1 VWDEVK
7 RALSAL
13 PQYRE
18 VARAVAREAGS
29 VRVAGLYGSAR
40 ALLLARLAEDL
51 GAPLLVVAPDP
62 VRARD
67 VEDDLRI
74 FGMEGVVAYPED
86 EILPYDY
93 HDPDRNL
100 TGMQMLALDALGA
113 GRVRAL
119 VCTMRGALKKVYAP
133 SLLRSLAVD
142 IRAGEERDPADLA
155 EALVRL
161 GYERHETVEAKGMF
175 AVRGGIFD
183 LFAVAEDEPV
193 RMEFDGDA
201 IVSMRA
207 FDIET
212 QRSTGAREAL
222 RAHPP
227 SHIYLDPDGVKRLA
241 ERLRS
246 SSAALAGEERAKH
259 LLAAERLEKG
269 ISFFGMEHYAAAVHE
284 VVPLFD
290 HFAAP
295 PVVALVDA
303 EDIDASLAEFRG
315 DVAERHARSREEGN
329 LYPAP
334 DEVYVGEAELAA
346 RLAGARRLSLHK
358 LEWEGAVRFGASSPG
373 DYRRNL
379 AGLVSDAEKELR
391 KGHRIYFFCANR
403 FQRDRAE
410 ELLEDV
416 AMEIDFPIGELSS
429 GFRWPELGIFFLS
442 EAEVFGRYHRP
453 YHTKPARSRSLSYD
467 PSHFQAGDFIVHVNH
482 GIGRYMGMRVIDVEG
497 GRTECLDLRYGG
509 DDHLFIPVAQLRMV
523 EKYTGGEGE
532 EPELARLGSAAWT
545 RARERARKSAEKI
558 ARDLL
563 EVYAARRLAK
573 GFAHPSDRPWQKE
586 MEASFPYEETEHQ
599 LRATAEVKRDMEAER
614 PMDRLLC
621 GDVGFGKTEVAV
633 RAAFK
638 AALSGKQVAIL
649 VPTTVLAMQHY
660 ATVSERL
667 QGYPVT
673 IATLSRFVSPA
684 QQKKVVADAAGGRID
699 IVVGTHRLLSGD
711 VAFRDLGLVV
721 VDEEHR
727 FGVRHKDRFRAIKK
741 SVDVLSMTA
750 TPIPRTL
757 SMALSGIRD
766 FSVIDTPPRNRLP
779 IHTEILPF
787 DDERIR
793 DAVMREVDRGGQV
806 FFVHNR
812 VQSIAVMEGFL
823 RRLLPERVRI
833 SSAHGQMNEHEL
845 ERRMIDFLERR
856 FDVLVCTMII
866 EAGLD
871 FPNVNTI
878 IINRADRFGLAQIYQ
893 LRGRVGRSDRKAYA
907 YLLVPRGK
915 ALAPQAVK
923 RLQAISEFDYLGAG
937 YRIAMRDLEIRGAG
951 NLLGVEQSGHV
962 TAVGLDLYTRM
973 LREEV
978 ARLRGESVP
987 EEREI
992 RMSVPV
998 PAYLPS
1004 EYVLDSEERMDIY
1017 RRVSRIADAAGAA
1030 GMRDELRDRFGPP
1043 PEPARNLLRLVEI
1056 KTRATATGI
1065 ERIEITRAGTLY
1077 AGFAAAG
1084 VPDRG
1089 TIAGIVECFAGR
1101 LAFLTKE
1108 SFGMTVRPAK
1118 GEAPC
1123 APRTAS
1129 AGAPDRGATRAGTS
1143 DSAVESRLADLEN
1156 LLKLL
1161 ESSAK
1166 KDSLT

>member
-1 VWDEVK
+1 MWDDLK
-7 RALSAL
+7 TKLSAL

-18 VARAVAREAGS
+18 IAGAIAGEPGA

-40 ALLLARLAEDL
+40 ALLLARLAEEL
-51 GAPLLVVAPDP
+51 SAPLLLVAPDP

-67 VEDDLRI
+67 LEDDLRI

-100 TGMQMLALDALGA
+100 TGMQMLALDALGR

-119 VCTMRGALKKVYAP
+119 VCTMRGALKKVYSPA
-133 SLLRSLAVD
+133 LFRSLVVD
-142 IRAGEERDPADLA
+142 IRAREERDPVELA

-183 LFAVAEDEPV
+183 LFPVAEDEPV

-201 IVSMRA
+201 IVSMRT

-227 SHIYLDPDGVKRLA
+227 SHIYLDPAGVSRLA

-246 SSAALAGEERAKH
+246 SSAQLGGEERAHH

-269 ISFFGMEHYAAAVHE
+269 IPFFGMEHYAASVHE

-290 HFAAP
+290 HFSAP
-295 PVVALVDA
+295 PAVVIVDA
-303 EDIDASLAEFRG
+303 EDVDSGLVEFRG
-315 DVAERHARSREEGN
+315 EIAERYVRSRGEGN
-329 LYPAP
+329 LYPSPA
-334 DEVYVGEAELAA
+334 EVYVGEEELAE
-346 RLAGARRLSLHK
+346 RLARAKRLVLHK
-358 LEWEGAVRFGASSPG
+358 LEWEGAVRFGTSSPG

-379 AGLVSDAEKELR
+379 AGLVSDVEKELR
-391 KGHRIYFFCANR
+391 RGNRIYFFCANR
-403 FQRDRAE
+403 FQRERAE

-416 AMEIDFPIGELSS
+416 ALEIDFPLGELSS
-429 GFRWPELGIFFLS
+429 GFRWPELGVFFLS

-453 YHTKPARSRSLSYD
+453 YHTKPSRSRSLAYD

-482 GIGRYMGMRVIDVEG
+482 GIGRYMGMRVIDVES

-523 EKYTGGEGE
+523 EKYTGGEGD
-532 EPELARLGSAAWT
+532 EPELARLGGAAWG

-563 EVYAARRLAK
+563 EVYAARQIAK
-573 GFAHPSDRPWQKE
+573 GFAHAPDRPWQME

-599 LRATAEVKRDMEAER
+599 LRATAEVKSDMEAER

-667 QGYPVT
+667 QGYPVRV
-673 IATLSRFVSPA
+673 ATLSRFVSPA
-684 QQKKVVADAAGGRID
+684 AQKKVVADAAGGQVD

-711 VAFRDLGLVV
+711 VLFKDLGLVV

-727 FGVRHKDRFRAIKK
+727 FGVRHKDRFRALKK

-787 DDERIR
+787 DDDRIR

-823 RRLLPERVRI
+823 RRLLPERIRI

-915 ALAPQAVK
+915 TLTPQAMK

-951 NLLGVEQSGHV
+951 NLLGVEQSGNV
-962 TAVGLDLYTRM
+962 SAVGLDLYTRM

-992 RMSVPV
+992 RMNVPV

-1004 EYVLDSEERMDIY
+1004 EYVLDSEERMEIY
-1017 RRVSRIADAAGAA
+1017 RRVSRIASAAEAA
-1030 GMRDELRDRFGPP
+1030 DMRDELRDRFGPP
-1043 PEPARNLLRLVEI
+1043 PGPAVNMMRLVEI
-1056 KTRATATGI
+1056 KARSLAAGI
-1065 ERIEITRAGTLY
+1065 DRIEIDRGGILRV
-1077 AGFAAAG
+1077 GFSPAA

-1089 TIAGIVECFAGR
+1089 RIAGIVELFPGR
-1101 LAFLTKE
+1101 LAFLANE
-1108 SFGMTVRPAK
+1108 GFAVTVRPPRGK
-1118 GEAPC
+1118 APGD
-1123 APRTAS
+1123 PVSS
-1129 AGAPDRGATRAGTS
+1129 ACRAAAAGDAGGS
-1143 DSAVESRLADLEN
+1143 MIESRLDDLEN
-1156 LLKLL
+1156 LLKSL
-1161 ESSAK
+1161 EFSAK
-1166 KDSLT
+1166 

>member
-1 VWDEVK
+1 MWDDVK
-7 RALSAL
+7 RALAAL
-13 PQYRE
+13 PQYK
-18 VARAVAREAGS
+18 AVLAAAGREAGS

-40 ALLLARLAEDL
+40 ALFLARLAEDL
-51 GAPLLVVAPDP
+51 RAPLLVVAPDP

-74 FGMEGVVAYPED
+74 FGMDGVVAYPED

-113 GRVRAL
+113 GRVQAL
-119 VCTMRGALKKVYAP
+119 VCTLRGALKKVYSP
-133 SLLRSLAVD
+133 TLFRSLVVE
-142 IRAGEERDPADLA
+142 IRAGEERDPTDLA
-155 EALVRL
+155 EILVRL

-193 RMEFDGDA
+193 RMEFDGDT

-227 SHIYLDPDGVKRLA
+227 SHIYLDPDGVARLA
-241 ERLRS
+241 ARLRGS
-246 SSAALAGEERAKH
+246 GGTLAGEERETR
-259 LLAAERLEKG
+259 LVAAERLEKG

-303 EDIDASLAEFRG
+303 EDIETSLGEFRG
-315 DVAERHARSREEGN
+315 EIVERYERSGEEGN

-334 DEVYVGEAELAA
+334 AEVYVGEEALAERLAA
-346 RLAGARRLSLHK
+346 ARRVSIHA
-358 LEWEGAVRFGASSPG
+358 LEWEGAVRFGTSSPG

-379 AGLVSDAEKELR
+379 AGLVSDVEKEVR
-391 KGHRIYFFCANR
+391 KGSSVYFFCANR
-403 FQRDRAE
+403 PQRDRAE

-416 AMEIDFPIGELSS
+416 AMEIDFPLGELSS
-429 GFRWPELGIFFLS
+429 GFRWPELGVFFLS

-453 YHTKPARSRSLSYD
+453 YHTKPARSRSLAYD
-467 PSHFQAGDFIVHVNH
+467 PSHFHAGDFIVHVNH

-523 EKYTGGEGE
+523 EKYTGGEGD

-545 RARERARKSAEKI
+545 RTRERARKSAEKI

-563 EVYAARRLAK
+563 EVYAARQLAK
-573 GFAHPSDRPWQKE
+573 GFAYPPDRAWQKE

-599 LRATAEVKRDMEAER
+599 LRATAEVKNDMESQR

-649 VPTTVLAMQHY
+649 VPTTILAMQHY

-673 IATLSRFVSPA
+673 VAMLSRFVTPA
-684 QQKKVVADAAGGRID
+684 HQKKVVADAAGGRVD
-699 IVVGTHRLLSGD
+699 VVVGTHRLLSGD
-711 VAFRDLGLVV
+711 ILFRDLGLVV

-787 DDERIR
+787 DDDRIR

-812 VQSIAVMEGFL
+812 VQSIAVMEGYL

-833 SSAHGQMNEHEL
+833 SSAHGQMHEREL

-878 IINRADRFGLAQIYQ
+878 VINRADRFGLAQIYQ

-907 YLLVPRGK
+907 YLLVPKGK
-915 ALAPQAVK
+915 TLTPQAVK

-962 TAVGLDLYTRM
+962 AAVGLDLYTRM

-978 ARLRGESVP
+978 ARLRGEPVP

-1017 RRVSRIADAAGAA
+1017 RRVSRIGSAAEAEE
-1030 GMRDELRDRFGPP
+1030 MRNELRDRFGPP
-1043 PEPARNLLRLVEI
+1043 PAPAVNMLRLVEI
-1056 KTRATATGI
+1056 KARAAAAGI
-1065 ERIEITRAGTLY
+1065 ERIEIARAGTLN
-1077 AGFAAAG
+1077 AGFAAARA
-1084 VPDRG
+1084 PDRG
-1089 TIAGIVECFAGR
+1089 KIAEIVELFAGR
-1101 LAFLTKE
+1101 LAFSTKE
-1108 SFGMTVRPAK
+1108 GFGMTVRPAK
-1118 GEAPC
+1118 GESGGVSGEP
-1123 APRTAS
+1123 
-1129 AGAPDRGATRAGTS
+1129 AGRSPDRGATREPAGG
-1143 DSAVESRLADLEN
+1143 SAIESRLADLEN
-1156 LLKLL
+1156 LLKSL

-1166 KDSLT
+1166 LNS